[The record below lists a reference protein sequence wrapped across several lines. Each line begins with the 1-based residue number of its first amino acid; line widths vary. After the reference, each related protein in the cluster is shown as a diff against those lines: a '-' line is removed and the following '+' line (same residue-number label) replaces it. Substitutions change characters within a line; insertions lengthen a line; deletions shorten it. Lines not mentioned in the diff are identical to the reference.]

1 MPYTYGFLIK
11 QQVLSALSMS
21 EKLKLKKFNI
31 KQHLKKW

>member
-21 EKLKLKKFNI
+21 EKLKLKNLTLNSI
-31 KQHLKKW
+31 